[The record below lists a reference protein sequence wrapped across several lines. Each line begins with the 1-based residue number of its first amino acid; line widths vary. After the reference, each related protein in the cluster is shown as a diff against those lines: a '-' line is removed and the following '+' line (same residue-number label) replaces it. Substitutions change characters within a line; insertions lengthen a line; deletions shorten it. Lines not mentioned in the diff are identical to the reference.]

1 MRNELI
7 KKIGMMS
14 EQERLD
20 LFELQLQLIRNN
32 MQNFK
37 SGPELSYATLIEA
50 LSKRI
55 QTEKILS
62 RKGAEAGQSQRLM
75 KMRIDSM
82 LKTREGVKERTF
94 RKRYFGLV
102 KDLRGE
108 VLGWRK
114 CSEYLKKHHKF
125 TISFSHL
132 KTLFLKY
139 SEIESV
145 ENQQGGTHE

>member
-1 MRNELI
+1 MHTHKKTPRVSDITSVPAEMRNELI

-55 QTEKILS
+55 QTEKYF
-62 RKGAEAGQSQRLM
+62 RVRE
-75 KMRIDSM
+75 
-82 LKTREGVKERTF
+82 LK
-94 RKRYFGLV
+94 
-102 KDLRGE
+102 
-108 VLGWRK
+108 
-114 CSEYLKKHHKF
+114 
-125 TISFSHL
+125 
-132 KTLFLKY
+132 
-139 SEIESV
+139 
-145 ENQQGGTHE
+145 QGNHNG